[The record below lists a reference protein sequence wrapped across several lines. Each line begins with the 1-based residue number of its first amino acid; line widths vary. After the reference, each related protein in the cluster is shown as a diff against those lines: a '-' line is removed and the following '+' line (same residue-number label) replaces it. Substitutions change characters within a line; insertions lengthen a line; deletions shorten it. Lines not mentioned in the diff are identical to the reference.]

1 MQRISMSSE
10 GLYNERVG
18 DTERDSKIAV
28 NPDKTSSRPIRAIGF
43 LLILQAVGLVGIAI
57 LDLRQVDWQQVQ
69 FEFSPQPQEGF
80 EITVDW
86 PQEQE
91 VGLEATRAIEV
102 AIRFLPPA
110 VLAILGALGFLA
122 FSRRGWFLATLAQTL
137 SLWACLQLYYEWNPG
152 FIYPV
157 MLYCILMVL
166 YLNSHSV
173 RVVFHSRRKLAI
185 QSAAER
191 DLEVVRDS

>member
-1 MQRISMSSE
+1 MSSE

>member
-1 MQRISMSSE
+1 MSPE

-18 DTERDSKIAV
+18 DTERDSKIAM

-57 LDLRQVDWQQVQ
+57 FDLRQVDWQQVQ
-69 FEFSPQPQEGF
+69 FDFSPQPQKGF

-110 VLAILGALGFLA
+110 VLAILGALGFLV
-122 FSRRGWFLATLAQTL
+122 FSRRGWLLAALAQTL

-173 RVVFHSRRKLAI
+173 RVVFHSRRKLER
-185 QSAAER
+185 QSAAGSG
-191 DLEVVRDS
+191 DIT

>member
-1 MQRISMSSE
+1 MSPE

-18 DTERDSKIAV
+18 DTERSSKIAV

-57 LDLRQVDWQQVQ
+57 FDLRQVDWQQVQ

-80 EITVDW
+80 EIT
-86 PQEQE
+86 EQE

-102 AIRFLPPA
+102 AVRFLPPA
-110 VLAILGALGFLA
+110 VLAILGALGFLV
-122 FSRRGWFLATLAQTL
+122 FSRRGWLLAALAQTL

-173 RVVFHSRRKLAI
+173 RVVFHSRRKLER
-185 QSAAER
+185 QSAAGSG
-191 DLEVVRDS
+191 DIA

>member
-1 MQRISMSSE
+1 M
-10 GLYNERVG
+10 ERG
-18 DTERDSKIAV
+18 SKITV
-28 NPDKTSSRPIRAIGF
+28 TPDTISSRPIRVIGF
-43 LLILQAVGLVGIAI
+43 LLILQAIGLVGIAAV
-57 LDLRQVDWQQVQ
+57 DLRQVDWQQVQ
-69 FEFSPQPQEGF
+69 LEFSPQQQEGL
-80 EITVDW
+80 EITLDS

-91 VGLEATRAIEV
+91 VGLEAARAIEV
-102 AIRFLPPA
+102 AIRFLPSV
-110 VLAILGALGFLA
+110 VLAILGALGFLF
-122 FSRRGWFLATLAQTL
+122 FSRRGWLLAALAQTL

-157 MLYCILMVL
+157 MLYCILMFL
-166 YLNSHSV
+166 YLNSYNV